1 VVATMNR
8 TKLDELGAAM
18 AQVSDARADAPRA
31 VHGARQRL
39 RESLAEKRARRT
51 APRAARWVVPAAVVG
66 LCAVGGAGVL
76 GAAWWLAEPKPL
88 TAHVESRSLALSG
101 DWISTAAETKQLRF
115 SDGTTLSLHPETRL
129 QLRETS
135 PRGASVV
142 LARGRALANVEHTGK
157 AEWRFTA
164 GPFQVRVTGT
174 EFDLA
179 WDPDTGVFELALHQG
194 EVLLE
199 GPQVEGTRAI
209 RKGDYVKIEVEP
221 RQTAGAE
228 GATRRADT
236 ETDPAHLADGT
247 HDDLEDPLQ
256 DEAHDGADTAPADLA
271 DEPGDDTASAGA
283 DARRPAPARWQ
294 DLLESGQR
302 SEALRAVDRVGPAR
316 AIEQASAR
324 ELWTLANAARLG
336 GRPELAR
343 SALQVLRSKHGQ
355 RGQTAFVLGKVAADQ
370 LRARSEAITW
380 FETYLTEAPRGP
392 FAEQAL
398 GRLVELQAGTPSG
411 RRAAEQYLER
421 HPNGAYAPFARSSL
435 R

>member
-1 VVATMNR
+1 MNH
-8 TKLDELGAAM
+8 KELEGLGATM

-31 VHGARQRL
+31 VHNARQRL
-39 RESLAEKRARRT
+39 RESLADERARRA
-51 APRAARWVVPAAVVG
+51 APRTMRWLVPAAVVG
-66 LCAVGGAGVL
+66 LCAAGGAGVF
-76 GAAWWLAEPKPL
+76 GVASWLAEPKPL

-101 DWISTAAETKQLRF
+101 DWISTAAETKRLRF
-115 SDGTTLSLHPETRL
+115 SDGTTLSLHPETQL
-129 QLRETS
+129 QLRDTS

-142 LARGRALANVEHTGK
+142 LARGRALAHVEHTGK
-157 AEWRFTA
+157 AEWRFSA

-221 RQTAGAE
+221 QPTNTEAGA
-228 GATRRADT
+228 GRTDT
-236 ETDPAHLADGT
+236 ERASGDTELARLPDEALDEAANDAADRTEDEAEDGEADG
-247 HDDLEDPLQ
+247 
-256 DEAHDGADTAPADLA
+256 EAEDGAAPPVERQRAA
-271 DEPGDDTASAGA
+271 QQ
-283 DARRPAPARWQ
+283 RWQ
-294 DLLESGQR
+294 DLLDAGKR
-302 SEALRAVDRVGPAR
+302 SDALRAVDRVGSAH
-316 AIEQASAR
+316 AIEQATAR
-324 ELWTLANAARLG
+324 ELWALANAARLG

-411 RRAAEQYLER
+411 RRAAERYLER